1 MYGQGAPQAAQP
13 PGIGAAPSL
22 PQNIMQQS
30 PGDISGQRDRI
41 TQALMDV
48 QNPPPVTPMA
58 QQQGMPAASGAPSMA
73 GAMPGAASPA
83 AMGGMPGQMPMG
95 GGTPPL
101 VGQGGAMPGLM
112 QQPGMSGMTQPGAPS
127 PLQQPQT
134 PAGGPAY

>member
-1 MYGQGAPQAAQP
+1 MYGQGVPQAAQP
-13 PGIGAAPSL
+13 PGMGAAPL

-58 QQQGMPAASGAPSMA
+58 QQQGMPAAAGAPPMT
-73 GAMPGAASPA
+73 GAMPGAAAPQ
-83 AMGGMPGQMPMG
+83 AMGGMPGQMPVG
-95 GGTPPL
+95 GGMPPL

-134 PAGGPAY
+134 PAGGPSY

>member
-1 MYGQGAPQAAQP
+1 MGGMYGGGMPQQPTGA
-13 PGIGAAPSL
+13 L

-58 QQQGMPAASGAPSMA
+58 D
-73 GAMPGAASPA
+73 AMPGAAAPQ
-83 AMGGMPGQMPMG
+83 AMGGMPGQMPVG
-95 GGTPPL
+95 GGMPPL
-101 VGQGGAMPGLM
+101 IGQGGAMPGLM

-134 PAGGPAY
+134 PAGGPSY